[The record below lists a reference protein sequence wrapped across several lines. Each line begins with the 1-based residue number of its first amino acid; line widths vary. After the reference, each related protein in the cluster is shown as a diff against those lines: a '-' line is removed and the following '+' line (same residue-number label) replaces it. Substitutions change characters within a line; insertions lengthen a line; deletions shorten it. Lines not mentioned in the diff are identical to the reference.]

1 MAVCIAWSRLLFWL
15 AELIASSQG
24 RQHKALSSHQS
35 CVADS
40 PHHTSMSSGLLT
52 GSDNLHMKE
61 LLSVISCPFKYSCEK
76 GTGWRWAGQ
85 TPFWHG
91 KSGVDT
97 QQCLGSSLSWVGI
110 GLTSVWLDGVC
121 CLKDFILGWVV
132 REHSL
137 LNLIYHLIYQIS
149 VQSSSRISEG
159 RGILFFLETFF
170 YIYSWL
176 CFHPPPAPFNSIH
189 LSSSVYFVIQK
200 FIEISS
206 TDDLCPLVFLS
217 KVMVLLL
224 MVPIDISVGCWG

>member
-1 MAVCIAWSRLLFWL
+1 MAVCIAWSRLLFWVE
-15 AELIASSQG
+15 ELIASSQG
-24 RQHKALSSHQS
+24 RQHKAPCSHQS

-40 PHHTSMSSGLLT
+40 PHHTWMSSGLLT
-52 GSDNLHMKE
+52 GSDSLYMKE
-61 LLSVISCPFKYSCEK
+61 LLSVISFPFKYSCEK

-91 KSGVDT
+91 KNGVDT

-121 CLKDFILGWVV
+121 CLKGFILGWVV

-137 LNLIYHLIYQIS
+137 LNLIYHLIDLSPELFQ
-149 VQSSSRISEG
+149 G
-159 RGILFFLETFF
+159 FRGLLFFLVTVFSM
-170 YIYSWL
+170 YSWL
-176 CFHPPPAPFNSIH
+176 FPLPPPFNSIH

-217 KVMVLLL
+217 NVMVLLL